1 MQKLFKVIM
10 DGYSVKVVAHNKNE
24 AREFCYKCFDFSNF
38 KIFYLDEVY
47 CTHDYPYFPG
57 KNNE

>member
-1 MQKLFKVIM
+1 M

-24 AREFCYKCFDFSNF
+24 AKEFCYKCFDFSNF
-38 KIFYLDEVY
+38 KIIYLDEVY